1 MQYVKCNLIS
11 EPPTDKQFFKAY
23 KITSKLL
30 QHNFSPG
37 SRLSQQN
44 VWFQTEPRSLSVSH
58 NIYFAHAVGDI
69 YPGKTDH

>member
-23 KITSKLL
+23 KITLKLL

-44 VWFQTEPRSLSVSH
+44 V
-58 NIYFAHAVGDI
+58 
-69 YPGKTDH
+69 